1 MVYRKK
7 TLDEAKPSPE
17 KQEVV
22 EQVSKYP
29 IKPLVMDNNTLLY
42 KIDGEM
48 VDVHIYLDVG
58 LKFEDKDKKRR
69 QIPELK
75 MSVERDYRRC
85 AGMTVD
91 QMMALMSK
99 GYRPTKKWASS
110 FIEKKDG
117 NTIIPNVFN
126 EAVDNLERSFNET
139 HVDVFHF
146 GVDLSILKK
155 SNIADIF
162 ARACSGQ
169 VPIEQIKTW

>member
-22 EQVSKYP
+22 EQKNNYP

-58 LKFEDKDKKRR
+58 LKYEDQDKKRR

-75 MSVERDYRRC
+75 MSVERDYKR
-85 AGMTVD
+85 MTGLSVD
-91 QMMALMSK
+91 QMMSLMSA
-99 GYRPTKKWASS
+99 GYRPTK
-110 FIEKKDG
+110 
-117 NTIIPNVFN
+117 
-126 EAVDNLERSFNET
+126 
-139 HVDVFHF
+139 
-146 GVDLSILKK
+146 
-155 SNIADIF
+155 
-162 ARACSGQ
+162 
-169 VPIEQIKTW
+169 

>member
-7 TLDEAKPSPE
+7 TLDEAKPAPE

-58 LKFEDKDKKRR
+58 LKYEDKDKKRR

-75 MSVERDYRRC
+75 MSVERDYRKC
-85 AGMTVD
+85 AGMTV
-91 QMMALMSK
+91 
-99 GYRPTKKWASS
+99 
-110 FIEKKDG
+110 
-117 NTIIPNVFN
+117 
-126 EAVDNLERSFNET
+126 ER
-139 HVDVFHF
+139 
-146 GVDLSILKK
+146 I
-155 SNIADIF
+155 
-162 ARACSGQ
+162 
-169 VPIEQIKTW
+169 

>member
-7 TLDEAKPSPE
+7 TLDEAKPAPE
-17 KQEVV
+17 QPVLA
-22 EQVSKYP
+22 EQKKEYP
-29 IKPLVMDNNTLLY
+29 IKKLVIDNNTLLY

-58 LKFEDKDKKRR
+58 LKYEDQEKKKH

-75 MSVERDYRRC
+75 MSIERDYKKC

-91 QMMALMSK
+91 QMMALMSA

-110 FIEKKDG
+110 FVTKKDG
-117 NTIIPNVFN
+117 NTTIPNDFN
-126 EAVDNLERSFNET
+126 EAVDNLQRSFNET

-146 GVDLSILKK
+146 GVDLEILKK

-162 ARACSGQ
+162 TRACNGQ
-169 VPIEQIKTW
+169 VPIEGLKTW